1 MARRRPIEIQQRDTA
16 KAWNTV
22 ATTRAAINGTGGGEY
37 NAAGAEQADT
47 VKVFNVKYDSML
59 AALIP
64 QSTRILYNGM
74 RYDVRAIDDFEER
87 HIELNFKA
95 VANYGR

>member
-1 MARRRPIEIQQRDTA
+1 MARRRPITIQQRSDS
-16 KAWNTV
+16 KEWV
-22 ATTRAAINGTGGGEY
+22 PFATTRAAINNTGGSEFH
-37 NAAGAEQADT
+37 AAGVEQAET
-47 VKVFNVKYDSML
+47 IKVFNVKYHPLL

-64 QSTRILYNGM
+64 QSTRIIYAGM
-74 RYDVRAIDDFEER
+74 RYDVQAIDDFEER

>member
-1 MARRRPIEIQQRDTA
+1 MARRKPIVIQRRNEA
-16 KAWNTV
+16 KEWVPV
-22 ATTRAAINGTGGGEY
+22 ASTRAAINGTGGSEY
-37 NAAGAEQADT
+37 HAAGAEQADT
-47 VKVFNVKYDSML
+47 VKVFNVKYHPDL

-64 QSTRILYNGM
+64 QSTRILYAGM
-74 RYDVRAIDDFEER
+74 KYDVRVIDDFEER

>member
-1 MARRRPIEIQQRDTA
+1 MARRRPILIQSRNEA
-16 KAWNTV
+16 REWLPV
-22 ATTRAAINGTGGGEY
+22 ATTRAAVNGTGGSAY
-37 NAAGAEQADT
+37 NAAGAQQADT
-47 VKVFNVKYDSML
+47 VKVFSVKYNPNL

-64 QSTRILYNGM
+64 QSTRILYAGM
-74 RYDVRAIDDFEER
+74 KYDVQTIDDFEER